1 MDQFLAYLGATVKND
16 TTESKPTRWRRALPV
31 WIQAVVLLV
40 VFGSGIGVGSVVAS
54 RYMLSRMQHY
64 RAHPE
69 VLPVEITDTLTS
81 RLKLTSEQSEEIL
94 SVITHRHGRIEEV
107 RQASSPE
114 IHSEFDLL
122 EKEVAAVLNEKQKQR
137 WLSTAEW
144 VRKSFLPMNPDAPQ

>member
-1 MDQFLAYLGATVKND
+1 MAYLGAVVNSEA
-16 TTESKPTRWRRALPV
+16 TELKPTHWRRALPV
-31 WIQAVVLLV
+31 WVQAVVLLV

-54 RYMLSRMQHY
+54 RYVLSRMQHY

-69 VLPVEITDTLTS
+69 VLPVEITNSLTK
-81 RLKLTSEQSEEIL
+81 RLNLTEEQSEQVL

-122 EKEVAAVLNEKQKQR
+122 ETEVAAVLDDRQKQR
-137 WLSTAEW
+137 WLRTAEW
-144 VRKSFLPMNPDAPQ
+144 VRKSFLPMQPNAAKQ